1 MKQNS
6 FTSRLV
12 NRLSTLSVATFVS
25 LGAGLGIAGS
35 ASAIGFNG
43 LAGYAGATFLRAIGG
58 PGIIAEPPENVANG
72 TELANIIT
80 GDSTAVIYGP
90 ETSLGSIMDPRPS
103 YIDWYLT
110 PTAGDIAIKFS
121 LVFQSNDA
129 VLTDDKV
136 TYYTIAGSYTGTPA
150 PYNPTRTLGAK
161 VTNDVQID
169 ASLNNPTINTGV
181 LTIPIAMGDTFVFR
195 VSSDLNDGGGEGILR
210 ISDFEVIPFDF
221 APTYGVIFVGTA
233 LGINEWRK
241 KRQASKKDETEE
253 KL

>member
-80 GDSTAVIYGP
+80 SDTTALIYGP
-90 ETSLGSIMDPRPS
+90 DTNNGSNSSS

-110 PTAGDIAIKFS
+110 PTSGDIAIKFS
-121 LVFQSNDA
+121 LEFFTNDA
-129 VLTDDKV
+129 VLTDDSA
-136 TYYTIAGSYTGTPA
+136 TYYTIAGAYTGTP
-150 PYNPTRTLGAK
+150 GAK
-161 VTNDVQID
+161 IVDGGQID
-169 ASLNNPTINTGV
+169 ASLNNPTLNTGV
-181 LTIPIAMGDTFVFR
+181 LTVPIAMGNTFVFR
-195 VSSDLNDGGGEGILR
+195 VSSALNDGGGTGELTIG
-210 ISDFEVIPFDF
+210 DFEVIPFDF